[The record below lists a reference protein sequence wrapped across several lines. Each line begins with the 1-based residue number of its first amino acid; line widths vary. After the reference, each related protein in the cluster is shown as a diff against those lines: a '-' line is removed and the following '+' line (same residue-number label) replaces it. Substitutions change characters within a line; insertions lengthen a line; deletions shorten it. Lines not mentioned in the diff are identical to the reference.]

1 MEEVRLTPMMRQYL
15 EIKQRYRDA
24 ILFFRLGD
32 FYEMFFEDAERAAK
46 ILDIALTARN
56 RSSESAVPLCGVPYH
71 AATPYIGRLL
81 EAGYKVAICEQ
92 VEDPKLAKG
101 VVRREVVR
109 VITPGTVMDS
119 ESLEPGDNN
128 FLLAVAK
135 GPARYG
141 LAVADV
147 STGEFRFTEID
158 SYEFLVDEI
167 GRSRPAE
174 IVVAEAETALV
185 DRLKSNF
192 AHVRFSVAPEGAF
205 SEQRAKRNS
214 LLETVADQGE
224 NWREGLRAAAAII
237 AYLEENLPEA
247 VAVLRQA
254 QVYRSSAYVLLDE
267 MTRRNLEL
275 VENFQGE
282 KRGSLLSVLD
292 RTKTPMGA
300 RRLRQWI
307 LYPLMDERE
316 IRARHDAVEE
326 LVERYAEGQDLR
338 AALRGVQDLER
349 LCGRVV
355 SGSAGPRDLTAV
367 KETLEAVGPIRARL
381 RAFDADLLASLSDQ
395 IAELPEVCELIGRAI
410 AEDAPAT
417 LKGAGFIRAGFNAE
431 LDELRN
437 IRRDAKEWIARLES
451 QERKR
456 TGIQSLKVRYNRV
469 FGYYIEV
476 SKANLKFVPADFL
489 RKQTLVNGERY
500 ITPQL
505 KEYEAKVLTSE
516 EESLKLELSL
526 FEELRARLASYY
538 ARMSAISQALAIV
551 DVMLAL
557 AEAAQAD
564 HWVRPEVD
572 SGYLLAAREARHP
585 VVETVL
591 GRGRFV
597 PNDCSL
603 DPEGAQILILTG
615 PNMAGK
621 STYMRQL
628 ALLVLLAQ
636 MGSFVPAS
644 EARVGLV
651 DRIFTRIGASD
662 SLARGESTF
671 MVEMREM
678 AHILRGITPRSLIL
692 LDEVGRGTSTF
703 DGISI
708 AWSVAE
714 FLHDFEVH
722 PRTLFATHYHELADL
737 ALTKERVKNFTFAVK
752 EWKGEVIF
760 LRTLVPGASSRSY
773 GIQVARLAGLPN
785 AVIDRAKDILH
796 NLEGT
801 ELDNSGKP
809 RIAGGLAAAGGEQM
823 ALFQGS
829 QDSLRAELKQIDV
842 ARVTPLEAI
851 GILNELVEKAKQE
864 V

>member
-1 MEEVRLTPMMRQYL
+1 MEEARLTPMMRQYL
-15 EIKQRYRDA
+15 EIKERYRDA

-32 FYEMFFEDAERAAK
+32 FYEMFFEDAEKAAK

-109 VITPGTVMDS
+109 VITPGTVMDG
-119 ESLEPGDNN
+119 ESLDPGDNN
-128 FLLAVAK
+128 FLLAVASGAK
-135 GPARYG
+135 RYG

-147 STGEFRFTEID
+147 TTGEFRCTQLD
-158 SYEFLVDEI
+158 SYESLIDEI
-167 GRSRPAE
+167 GRSCPAE
-174 IVVAEAETALV
+174 IVLAEMETAV
-185 DRLKSNF
+185 VERLKADF
-192 AHVRFSVAPEGAF
+192 AHAHFSPAPPGAF
-205 SEQRAKRNS
+205 AAQRAERNP
-214 LLETVADQGE
+214 LFEGIAE
-224 NWREGLRAAAAII
+224 REEHSREALRAAAGII

-247 VAVLRQA
+247 VAVLRQP
-254 QVYRSSAYVLLDE
+254 QVYRASGYVMLDE

-275 VENFQGE
+275 VESFQGE
-282 KRGSLLSVLD
+282 KKGSLLSVLD
-292 RTKTPMGA
+292 HTMTPMGA
-300 RRLRQWI
+300 RRLRQWV
-307 LYPLMDERE
+307 LYPLMDEQA
-316 IRARHDAVEE
+316 IRARHDALEE
-326 LVERYAEGQDLR
+326 MAERYAESQELR
-338 AALRGVQDLER
+338 AALKGVQDLER

-355 SGSAGPRDLTAV
+355 SGSAGPRDLAAV
-367 KETLEAVGPIRARL
+367 KETLEAAGPMRARL
-381 RAFDADLLASLSDQ
+381 RAFDAPLLASLSDQ

-410 AEDAPAT
+410 AEDPPAT
-417 LKGAGFIRAGFNAE
+417 LKAAGFIQAGFNAE

-451 QERKR
+451 TERKR

-500 ITPQL
+500 ITPEL

-516 EESLKLELSL
+516 EEALKLELSL
-526 FEELRARLASYY
+526 FEEVRARIASYY
-538 ARMSAISQALAIV
+538 VRMSAISQALATL

-557 AEAAQAD
+557 AEAAQAN
-564 HWVRPEVD
+564 HWIRPEVD
-572 SGYLLAAREARHP
+572 SGYLLDAREVRHP
-585 VVETVL
+585 VVEAVL

-597 PNDCSL
+597 PNDCAL

-644 EARVGLV
+644 AARVGLV
-651 DRIFTRIGASD
+651 DRIFTRIGATD

-678 AHILRGITPRSLIL
+678 AHILRGVTPRSLIL

-714 FLHDFEVH
+714 FLHDFGVH

-752 EWKGEVIF
+752 EWRGEVIF
-760 LRTLVPGASSRSY
+760 LRTLMPGASNRSY
-773 GIQVARLAGLPN
+773 GIQVARLAGLPS
-785 AVIDRAKDILH
+785 AVIDRAKGILH

-801 ELDNSGKP
+801 ELDSSGKP
-809 RIAGGLAAAGGEQM
+809 RIAGDLAAGGEQM
-823 ALFQGS
+823 ALFHGS
-829 QDSLRAELKQIDV
+829 EESLRAELKQIDV
-842 ARVTPLEAI
+842 GRVTPIEAI
-851 GILNELVEKAKQE
+851 GILNQLVEKAKQE

>member
-15 EIKQRYRDA
+15 EIKEKYRDA

-56 RSSESAVPLCGVPYH
+56 RSSENAVPLCGIPYH

-109 VITPGTVMDS
+109 VITPGTVMDG
-119 ESLEPGDNN
+119 ESLEPEDNN
-128 FLLAVAK
+128 FLLAVAR
-135 GPARYG
+135 GPAHYG

-147 STGEFRFTEID
+147 STGEFRFTQID
-158 SYEFLVDEI
+158 SYESLVDEI

-174 IVVAEAETALV
+174 IVVAESETALA
-185 DRLKSNF
+185 DKLRGDF
-192 AHVRFSVAPEGAF
+192 ANVRFSPAPEGAF
-205 SEQRAKRNS
+205 SEQHRAQF
-214 LLETVADQGE
+214 LEIVVEPGE
-224 NWREGLRAAAAII
+224 ARREGLRAASGIVS
-237 AYLEENLPEA
+237 YLEENLPEA
-247 VAVLRQA
+247 VPVLRQP
-254 QVYRSSAYVLLDE
+254 QFYRAAAYVMLDE

-275 VENFQGE
+275 VQNFQGE
-282 KRGSLLSVLD
+282 KKGSLLWVLD
-292 RTKTPMGA
+292 RTLTPMGA
-300 RRLRQWI
+300 RRLRQWV
-307 LYPLMDERE
+307 LYPLMDEKA

-326 LVERYAEGQDLR
+326 LVERYAQRQDLR
-338 AALRGVQDLER
+338 AALKGVQDLER
-349 LCGRVV
+349 LCGRIV
-355 SGSAGPRDLTAV
+355 SGSAGPRDLAAV
-367 KETLEAVGPIRARL
+367 KETLEAVTAVRARL
-381 RAFDADLLASLSDQ
+381 QDFHADLLASLTDQ
-395 IAELPEVCELIGRAI
+395 IADLPEVCKLIGRAI
-410 AEDAPAT
+410 VEDPPAT
-417 LKGAGFIRAGFNAE
+417 LKTGGFIRGGFHPE

-451 QERKR
+451 TERKR
-456 TGIQSLKVRYNRV
+456 TGIHSLKVRYNRV

-476 SKANLKFVPADFL
+476 SKANLKFVPADYL
-489 RKQTLVNGERY
+489 RKQTLINGERY
-500 ITPQL
+500 ITPAL

-526 FEELRARLASYY
+526 FEEVRAELALDYV
-538 ARMSAISQALAIV
+538 RMSAISQGLATV
-551 DVMLAL
+551 DVLLAL
-557 AEAAQAD
+557 AEAAQAN
-564 HWVRPEVD
+564 HWVRPQVD
-572 SGYLLAAREARHP
+572 SSYLVAVRESRHP
-585 VVETVL
+585 VVEAVL

-597 PNDCSL
+597 PNDCGL
-603 DPEGAQILILTG
+603 DPEAAQILILTG

-628 ALLVLLAQ
+628 ALVVLLAQ

-644 EARVGLV
+644 AARVGLV
-651 DRIFTRIGASD
+651 DRIFTRIGATD

-678 AHILRGITPRSLIL
+678 AHILRGISPRSLIL

-714 FLHDFEVH
+714 FLHDFAVH
-722 PRTLFATHYHELADL
+722 PRTLFATHYHELTDL

-760 LRTLVPGASSRSY
+760 LRTLVEGASSRSY

-785 AVIDRAKDILH
+785 AVIDRAKNILH

-809 RIAGGLAAAGGEQM
+809 RIAGGLAPSGGDQM
-823 ALFQGS
+823 ALFQRP
-829 QDSLRAELKQIDV
+829 QDNLREELRRVDV
-842 ARVTPLEAI
+842 ARVTPIEAI
-851 GILNELVEKAKQE
+851 GILNQLVEKAKQE